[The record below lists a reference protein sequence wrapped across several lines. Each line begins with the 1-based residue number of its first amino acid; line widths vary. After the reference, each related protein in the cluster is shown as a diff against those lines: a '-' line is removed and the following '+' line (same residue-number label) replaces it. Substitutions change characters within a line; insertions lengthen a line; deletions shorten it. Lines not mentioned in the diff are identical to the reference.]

1 MTEHFHR
8 PADWLNIAVKLAVT
22 AAALGA
28 VMMMVTR
35 NASAPSTAPAAP
47 STGVESSAS
56 TSAVTVPTT
65 TGASTSTSAVSTT
78 AATTAAPTTT
88 APTTAPPRTT
98 PSSTTLLPSPKRMPS
113 TTTGESP
120 SGPPVPVATLPDGS
134 AVPVLAV
141 FDTDRISLD
150 GQVRSEAAKD
160 LLESL
165 VLANSRNP
173 NATVVNRLTVN
184 PSVPA
189 GVGVR
194 VIELTSSRFAEGKA
208 VVVGPH
214 AAEIDRVATV
224 LTALPD
230 VTMLVIGHADQR
242 GQSDQNYVLS
252 LDRAQ
257 AVVDYLVLK
266 GISPTRLSVRA
277 VGEADLLTLNDDDTA
292 LALNRRTEFV
302 FYGLLVGA

>member
-1 MTEHFHR
+1 
-8 PADWLNIAVKLAVT
+8 
-22 AAALGA
+22 
-28 VMMMVTR
+28 
-35 NASAPSTAPAAP
+35 
-47 STGVESSAS
+47 
-56 TSAVTVPTT
+56 
-65 TGASTSTSAVSTT
+65 
-78 AATTAAPTTT
+78 
-88 APTTAPPRTT
+88 
-98 PSSTTLLPSPKRMPS
+98 
-113 TTTGESP
+113 
-120 SGPPVPVATLPDGS
+120 VATLPDGS

-141 FDTDRISLD
+141 FDADRISLD
-150 GQVRSEAAKD
+150 GQVRSQAAKE

-173 NATVVNRLTVN
+173 KAAVVNRLTIN
-184 PSVPA
+184 PNVPA

-194 VIELTSSRFAEGKA
+194 VIELTSSRFGEGKA
-208 VVVGPH
+208 DVVGAH

-224 LTALPD
+224 LTALPE
-230 VTMLVIGHADQR
+230 VSVLVIGHADQR
-242 GQSDQNYVLS
+242 GQNDKNYVLS

-302 FYGLLVGA
+302 FYGLLVDA